1 MLPDKSKKI
10 LVVQYSQTGQ
20 LTRLVASVVK
30 PLDESSF
37 IDVTYATIEPQ
48 NPYPFPWTF
57 FRFFDVF
64 PESVYLDPPPI
75 KEIDLDPETRFDLII
90 LAYQVWF
97 LSPSLPITAF
107 VKSDIGKK
115 VLKDTPVI
123 TIIGCRNMWVMAQ
136 EAMKKM
142 LLDVQA
148 KLIDN
153 VVLVD
158 QGSSLA
164 SFVTT
169 VRWLLTGKKSAFGG
183 FPEAGIAEKEIKK
196 AIRFGSA
203 IKNGLMSDMEK
214 TGLPLLKGLCAVEV
228 DVSLCQSEKI
238 GYRSFRIWGKLL
250 RSIGSQ
256 GDVKRKPVLLIYVTF
271 LLLMILTVVPVTML
285 LKRVFSPLFQH
296 RYQSLKAIYER
307 PSGSGSERMGDF

>member
-1 MLPDKSKKI
+1 MSDKSKKI

-20 LTRLVASVVK
+20 LSRLVSSVVE

-37 IDVTYATIEPQ
+37 VDVTYATVEPQ
-48 NPYPFPWTF
+48 KAYPFPWPF

-64 PESVYLDPPPI
+64 PESVYLDAPPI
-75 KEIDLDPETRFDLII
+75 KEISLDPESKFDLVI

-115 VLKDTPVI
+115 VLRDTPVI
-123 TIIGCRNMWVMAQ
+123 TVIGCRNMWAMAQ
-136 EAMKKM
+136 ETMKKM
-142 LLDVQA
+142 LVGVQA

-153 VVLVD
+153 IVLVD

-196 AIRFGSA
+196 AVRFGSA
-203 IKNGLMSDMEK
+203 IKSGLMSDMEK
-214 TGLPLLKGLCAVEV
+214 TGLPLLKGLRAVEV
-228 DVSLCQSEKI
+228 DVSLVQSEKI

-250 RSIGSQ
+250 RSIGPQ
-256 GDVKRKPVLLIYVTF
+256 GDVKRKPVLVIYITF
-271 LLLMILTVVPVTML
+271 LLLMIVTVVPVTML
-285 LKRVFSPLFQH
+285 LKRIFSPFLRQ
-296 RYQSLKAIYER
+296 RYQSLKTTYEQ
-307 PSGSGSERMGDF
+307 PSGSGSERMGEF

>member
-1 MLPDKSKKI
+1 MLPDESKKI

-20 LTRLVASVVK
+20 LSRLVTSIVE
-30 PLDESSF
+30 PIENSSH
-37 IDVTYATIEPQ
+37 IDVAYVTIKPQ
-48 NPYPFPWTF
+48 NPYPFPWPF

-75 KEIDLDPETRFDLII
+75 EAIDLDPESRFDLVI

-107 VKSDIGKK
+107 LKSDIGKR

-123 TIIGCRNMWVMAQ
+123 TVIGCRNMWIMAQ
-136 EAMKKM
+136 ETMKKIM
-142 LLDVQA
+142 AGTQA

-153 VVLVD
+153 IVLVD

-183 FPEAGIAEKEIKK
+183 FPEAGIAEDEINK
-196 AIRFGSA
+196 AVRFGAA
-203 IKNGLMSDMEK
+203 IENGLMNDREK
-214 TGLPLLKGLCAVEV
+214 TGLPLLKGLRAVEV
-228 DVSLCQSEKI
+228 DVSLLQSEKI

-256 GDVKRKPVLLIYVTF
+256 GDVKRKPVLVIYILF
-271 LLLMILTVVPVTML
+271 LLLMIVTVVPVTML
-285 LKRVFSPLFQH
+285 LKRILSPLFRQ
-296 RYQSLKAIYER
+296 RYQTLKEVYEQ
-307 PSGSGSERMGDF
+307 PSGSGSERMGEF